1 MEIFQPRFRQSRPIA
16 ARCAESRKT
25 MSKQPKLTK
34 AQFRMDRRQLLS
46 GLASSGLI
54 LSGVHHA
61 FGQTRVPVTGG
72 EVAPL
77 PIAIPNFVA
86 GSPAD
91 GEVGVGVA
99 QVITNN
105 LNRSRSFA
113 QINQPPHLEK
123 ILKIHAVPQYA
134 NRKNTNV

>member
-1 MEIFQPRFRQSRPIA
+1 
-16 ARCAESRKT
+16 

-46 GLASSGLI
+46 GLTSSGLI

-86 GSPAD
+86 GKPPQAQSPPAA
-91 GEVGVGVA
+91 GRGPA
-99 QVITNN
+99 PNTTH
-105 LNRSRSFA
+105 RRA
-113 QINQPPHLEK
+113 CTPPPPSPPPTHS
-123 ILKIHAVPQYA
+123 
-134 NRKNTNV
+134 